1 MPRRI
6 LIIDNEPHICE
17 SLKDRLEAGGHEAL
31 VAHDGPTALALIALE
46 AKQGPIGGV
55 LLDVHMPVMDGLEV
69 LRELRSRYPDL
80 PILMM
85 SAAGERN
92 ILVEAMRMGASAYIF
107 KPFDTRLLMQTCE
120 KLFALGDNNGSPDP

>member
-17 SLKDRLEAGGHEAL
+17 SLKDRLEAEGHEAI

-46 AKQGPIGGV
+46 AKRGPIGGV

-92 ILVEAMRMGASAYIF
+92 ILVEAMQMGASAYIF

-120 KLFALGDNNGSPDP
+120 KLFSPGDNNGQPDP